1 MRATNNN
8 GIETIHQGAAVI
20 QDLVLDAVHGYMY
33 WTTINS
39 LESARLDGQGH
50 EIIRTVPGF
59 LGKYILGVTLRYDDD
74 AGSGSIYWLLKSG
87 DKLTLYQ
94 MALLTDD
101 MTTQR
106 SAVRTVAKFET
117 TPL

>member
-1 MRATNNN
+1 MRATSNN

-33 WTTINS
+33 WTTSHS
-39 LESARLDGQGH
+39 LESARLDGHSH
-50 EIIRTVPGF
+50 EIIHTVPYF
-59 LGKYILGVTLRYDDD
+59 LGKYILGVALRYNDDT
-74 AGSGSIYWLLKSG
+74 GGGSIYWLLKNG
-87 DKLTLYQ
+87 DKLILYQ

-101 MTTQR
+101 TVTQR
-106 SAVRTVAKFET
+106 SAVRKVAKFTT